1 MPFLPSAEK
10 KLTIVHPLTS
20 LYLNLCVQWKDPI
33 LSFDKVLDEAI
44 DNGRDITKS
53 DGKHE

>member
-10 KLTIVHPLTS
+10 LTIVYL
-20 LYLNLCVQWKDPI
+20 LYYLNLCVQWKDPI
-33 LSFDKVLDEAI
+33 LSFDRVLDEAI

>member
-1 MPFLPSAEK
+1 MPLLPSAEK
-10 KLTIVHPLTS
+10 THNCIPFY
-20 LYLNLCVQWKDPI
+20 YLNLCVQWKDPI